1 MDDEIFRSPVLT
13 YEQHILLLG
22 CHQENAGGYVLLQ
35 SSKILRLHHHQGF
48 VPRKIPN
55 VTFNGKTRYYNLE
68 YHAPEDI
75 HLTPTI
81 PS

>member
-1 MDDEIFRSPVLT
+1 MLT

-22 CHQENAGGYVLLQ
+22 CHQGNAGGYALLR
-35 SSKILRLHHHQGF
+35 SSTILRLHHRQGF
-48 VPRKIPN
+48 DPPKIPN
-55 VTFNGKTRYYNLE
+55 VTFNEKTRYYNLE
-68 YHAPEDI
+68 YYTPEDI